1 MSATPQSA
9 GSLDEEWV
17 KLTCDSIRHS
27 VTKLRAVV
35 PPQDEFTHR
44 RLSSMESSANSLE
57 GVPDVAALFGL
68 VNSVESLR
76 SLYPA
81 GR

>member
-1 MSATPQSA
+1 MSANPQSA
-9 GSLDEEWV
+9 GSLDGEWV

-27 VTKLRAVV
+27 VTKLRTAV
-35 PPQDEFTHR
+35 PDHDELTHR
-44 RLSSMESSANSLE
+44 RLSSMENSATSLE
-57 GVPDVAALFGL
+57 SAPDVASLFAL